1 MSGYAYHADTS
12 GMMTKCPKCGSL
24 TRDEISQRIN
34 ALEEEFFYITQS
46 TKEAKR
52 IAEMLKRE
60 LEVK

>member
-1 MSGYAYHADTS
+1 
-12 GMMTKCPKCGSL
+12 MTKCPKCGSL